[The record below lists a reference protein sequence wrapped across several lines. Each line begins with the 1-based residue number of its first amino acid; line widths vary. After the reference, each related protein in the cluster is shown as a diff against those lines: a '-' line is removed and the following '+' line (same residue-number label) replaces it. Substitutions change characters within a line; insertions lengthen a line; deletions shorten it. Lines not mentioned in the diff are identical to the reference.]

1 MPGIGKGLEP
11 MVEGVLRQGGN
22 EVKQTGERT
31 EREPKRGTC
40 LRSTKERIQRGG
52 DRTFGHLHVF
62 SIRLGSSRYEETEA
76 RREKRINGR
85 QGRGQGQGRGVRNCE
100 K

>member
-22 EVKQTGERT
+22 EVKQAGERT

-52 DRTFGHLHVF
+52 DRTSGHLHVF

-76 RREKRINGR
+76 RREENQRSARKRTRAGE
-85 QGRGQGQGRGVRNCE
+85 GG
-100 K
+100 